1 MMIVFDIPNPK
12 PELYLLMVV
21 VKLSYNSRN

>member
-12 PELYLLMVV
+12 PKLYLLMQSQFLF
-21 VKLSYNSRN
+21 KKFNR